1 MLTDDDL
8 TRDLRGAFRDATDD
22 LTYDALAPTVR
33 RTPAWASRGWLA
45 LPAVAATAA
54 IAVVVGG
61 PQAGVGT
68 VADPPSGTPT
78 APAPTTSAAP
88 TVTEPPLE
96 LVTERFE
103 VAGFTIAYRRPA
115 DQGPM
120 TLHVFRPD
128 SLPDGARPFDLPGE
142 PGKRAW
148 IGTDERSGDGALYLR
163 DGTRQ
168 AEEWL
173 AVVSPGVSAAELG
186 ELLADEAGD

>member
-8 TRDLRGAFRDATDD
+8 TRDLRAAFSDATDD

-54 IAVVVGG
+54 VAVVATG

-78 APAPTTSAAP
+78 APTTSAAP
-88 TVTEPPLE
+88 PATEPPLE

-120 TLHVFRPD
+120 TLHVFRREA
-128 SLPDGARPFDLPGE
+128 LPDDARPIDLPGE
-142 PGKRAW
+142 PRRSAW
-148 IGTDERSGDGALYLR
+148 IGTDDSSGDGALYLR
-163 DGTRQ
+163 DGGR
-168 AEEWL
+168 AGEKWL
-173 AVVSPGVSAAELG
+173 AVASPGVSAAELRD
-186 ELLADEAGD
+186 LLADEAGD

>member
-8 TRDLRGAFRDATDD
+8 TRDLRAAFRDATDD

-54 IAVVVGG
+54 VAVVATG
-61 PQAGVGT
+61 PQTGVGT
-68 VADPPSGTPT
+68 VADPPISSPA
-78 APAPTTSAAP
+78 APATSAAP
-88 TVTEPPLE
+88 AVTEPPLE

-115 DQGPM
+115 DAGPM

-128 SLPDGARPFDLPGE
+128 SLPDGAQRFDLPGE
-142 PGKRAW
+142 PGERAW
-148 IGTDERSGDGALYLR
+148 LGTDERSGDGALYLR
-163 DGTRQ
+163 DDTR
-168 AEEWL
+168 EGKGWL
-173 AVVSPGVSAAELG
+173 AVISPGVSAAELR
-186 ELLADEAGD
+186 ELLAGER